1 MLNLTQHAL
10 TAEQWRD
17 GAVEPDQEMKTE
29 IQKLITFDRSVI
41 DHPEQ
46 IKNRAKALAALIRR
60 EYPLLNKALVG
71 GALYFMPALVH
82 ELKEAG
88 IQPYFSYT
96 DRVSQETHNSDGS
109 VTKTL
114 VFKHLGWVEA

>member
-10 TAEQWRD
+10 TVEQWRD
-17 GAVEPDQEMKTE
+17 GAVEPEADVKAQIQE
-29 IQKLITFDRSVI
+29 LITFDRSVME
-41 DHPEQ
+41 HPEQ
-46 IKNRAKALAALIRR
+46 ILNRAKELVSLIKR
-60 EYPLLNKALVG
+60 EYPLVNQAMVG
-71 GALYFMPALVH
+71 GALYFMPALVR
-82 ELKEAG
+82 EMKEAG

-96 DRVSQETHNSDGS
+96 DRVSQETHNPDGS

>member
-17 GAVEPDQEMKTE
+17 GAVEPEADVKTQIQE
-29 IQKLITFDRSVI
+29 LITFDRSVME
-41 DHPEQ
+41 HPEQ
-46 IKNRAKALAALIRR
+46 IWNRAKALVSLIKR
-60 EYPLLNKALVG
+60 EYPLVNQAVVG
-71 GALYFMPALVH
+71 GALYFMPALVR

-96 DRVSQETHNSDGS
+96 DRVSQETHNPDGS

>member
-17 GAVEPDQEMKTE
+17 GAVEPEPDVKAE
-29 IQKLITFDRSVI
+29 IQKLITFDRSVME
-41 DHPEQ
+41 HPEQ
-46 IKNRAKALAALIRR
+46 IWNRAKALTALIKR
-60 EYPLLNKALVG
+60 EYPLVNQAVVG
-71 GALYFMPALVH
+71 GALYFMPALVR

-88 IQPYFSYT
+88 IQPFFSYT
-96 DRVSQETHNSDGS
+96 DRVSTETQNPDGS

>member
-1 MLNLTQHAL
+1 MLNLTQHVV
-10 TAEQWRD
+10 TAEQLRD
-17 GAVEPDQEMKTE
+17 GAVEPEADVKAE

-46 IKNRAKALAALIRR
+46 IWNRAKALVFLIKR
-60 EYPLLNKALVG
+60 EYPLVNQVIVG
-71 GALYFMPALVH
+71 GALYFMPALVR

-88 IQPYFSYT
+88 IQPFFSYT
-96 DRVSQETHNSDGS
+96 DRISTETQNPDGS

>member
-17 GAVEPDQEMKTE
+17 GAVEPEADVKAQIQE
-29 IQKLITFDRSVI
+29 LITFDRSVI
-41 DHPEQ
+41 EHPEQ
-46 IKNRAKALAALIRR
+46 ILNRAKALVSLIKR
-60 EYPLLNKALVG
+60 EYPFVNQAVVG
-71 GALYFMPALVH
+71 GALYFMPALVR
-82 ELKEAG
+82 ELKEVG

-96 DRVSQETHNSDGS
+96 DRVSQETHNPDGS

>member
-17 GAVEPDQEMKTE
+17 GAVEPDQEMKAE
-29 IQKLITFDRSVI
+29 IQRLITFDRTVMT
-41 DHPEQ
+41 EAGQ
-46 IKNRAKALAALIRR
+46 IEERAKALASLIKG
-60 EYPLLNKALVG
+60 EYPLVNKAMVG
-71 GALYFMPALVH
+71 GALYFMPALVK
-82 ELKEAG
+82 ELKAVG

-96 DRVSQETHNSDGS
+96 DRVSTETQNPDGS

-114 VFKHLGWVEA
+114 VFKHLGWIEA

>member
-17 GAVEPDQEMKTE
+17 GAVEPEADVKAQIQE
-29 IQKLITFDRSVI
+29 LITFDRSVME
-41 DHPEQ
+41 HPEQ
-46 IKNRAKALAALIRR
+46 ILNRAKALVSLIKR
-60 EYPLLNKALVG
+60 EYPLVNQAMVG
-71 GALYFMPALVH
+71 GALYFMPTLVR

-96 DRVSQETHNSDGS
+96 DRVSQETHNPDGS

>member
-17 GAVEPDQEMKTE
+17 GAVEPDQEMKAE
-29 IQKLITFDRSVI
+29 IQKLITFDRSVMT
-41 DHPEQ
+41 EAGQ
-46 IKNRAKALAALIRR
+46 IEERAKALVALIRK
-60 EYPLLNKALVG
+60 EYPLLNKAMVG
-71 GALYFMPALVH
+71 GALYFMPALVR
-82 ELKEAG
+82 ELKAVG

-96 DRVSQETHNSDGS
+96 DRVSTDVHNADGS

-114 VFKHLGWVEA
+114 VFKHLGWVAA

>member
-10 TAEQWRD
+10 TEEQIKD
-17 GAVEPDQEMKTE
+17 GAIEPVPEVKAE
-29 IQKLITFDRSVI
+29 IQKLITFDRSVM

-46 IKNRAKALAALIRR
+46 IWNRAKALVALVKR
-60 EYPLLNKALVG
+60 EYPTTSKAMVG
-71 GALYFMPALVH
+71 GALYFMPALVR

-88 IQPYFSYT
+88 IRPYFSYT
-96 DRVSQETHNSDGS
+96 DRVSTEIHNPDGS

>member
-10 TAEQWRD
+10 TAEQRRD
-17 GAVEPDQEMKTE
+17 GAVEPEADVKAQIQE
-29 IQKLITFDRSVI
+29 LITFDRSVME
-41 DHPEQ
+41 HPEQ
-46 IKNRAKALAALIRR
+46 ILNRAKALVSLIKR
-60 EYPLLNKALVG
+60 EYPLVNQAMVG
-71 GALYFMPALVH
+71 GALYFMPTLVR

-96 DRVSQETHNSDGS
+96 DRVSQETHNPDGS

>member
-17 GAVEPDQEMKTE
+17 GAVEPEADVKAQIQE
-29 IQKLITFDRSVI
+29 LITFDRSVI
-41 DHPEQ
+41 EHPEQ
-46 IKNRAKALAALIRR
+46 ILNRAKALVSLIKR
-60 EYPLLNKALVG
+60 EYPLVNQAVVG
-71 GALYFMPALVH
+71 SALYFMPALVR
-82 ELKEAG
+82 ELKEVG

-96 DRVSQETHNSDGS
+96 DRVSQETHNPDGS

>member
-1 MLNLTQHAL
+1 MLNLTQHVA
-10 TAEQWRD
+10 TAEQLRD
-17 GAVEPDQEMKTE
+17 GAVEPEPDVKAE
-29 IQKLITFDRSVI
+29 IQKLITFDRSVM

-46 IKNRAKALAALIRR
+46 IWNRAKALTALIKR
-60 EYPLLNKALVG
+60 EYPLVNQAMVG
-71 GALYFMPALVH
+71 GALYFMPALVR

-88 IQPYFSYT
+88 IQPFFSYT
-96 DRVSQETHNSDGS
+96 DRVSTETQNPDGS

>member
-1 MLNLTQHAL
+1 MLNLTQHVV
-10 TAEQWRD
+10 TAEQLRD
-17 GAVEPDQEMKTE
+17 GAVEPEPDVKAE
-29 IQKLITFDRSVI
+29 IQKLITFDRSVM

-46 IKNRAKALAALIRR
+46 IWNRAKALTALIKR
-60 EYPLLNKALVG
+60 EYPLVNQAMVG
-71 GALYFMPALVH
+71 GALYFMPALVR

-88 IQPYFSYT
+88 IQPFFSYT
-96 DRVSQETHNSDGS
+96 DRVSTETQNPDGS

>member
-17 GAVEPDQEMKTE
+17 GAVEPEADVKAQIQE
-29 IQKLITFDRSVI
+29 LITFDRSVI
-41 DHPEQ
+41 EHPEQ
-46 IKNRAKALAALIRR
+46 ILNRAKALVSLIKR
-60 EYPLLNKALVG
+60 EYPLVNQAVVG
-71 GALYFMPALVH
+71 GALYFMPALVR
-82 ELKEAG
+82 ELKEVG

-96 DRVSQETHNSDGS
+96 DRVSQETHNPDGS

>member
-17 GAVEPDQEMKTE
+17 GAVEPDQEIKAE
-29 IQKLITFDRSVI
+29 IQKLITFDSSVI
-41 DHPEQ
+41 AHPEQ
-46 IKNRAKALAALIRR
+46 IQDRAKALATLIRR
-60 EYPLLNKALVG
+60 EYSLLDKALVG
-71 GALYFMPALVH
+71 GALYFMPALV
-82 ELKEAG
+82 KEVNEVG

-96 DRVSQETHNSDGS
+96 DRVSQETHNPDGS

-114 VFKHLGWVEA
+114 VFKHLGWVAA

>member
-17 GAVEPDQEMKTE
+17 GAVEPEADVKEE

-41 DHPEQ
+41 EHPEQ
-46 IKNRAKALAALIRR
+46 IWNRAKALVSLIKR
-60 EYPLLNKALVG
+60 EYPLVNQAVVG
-71 GALYFMPALVH
+71 RALYFMPALVR

-88 IQPYFSYT
+88 IQPFFSYT
-96 DRVSQETHNSDGS
+96 DRVSQETHNPDGS

>member
-1 MLNLTQHAL
+1 MLNLTQHVA
-10 TAEQWRD
+10 TAEQLRD
-17 GAVEPDQEMKTE
+17 GAVEPESDVKAE
-29 IQKLITFDRSVI
+29 IQKLLTFDRSVI
-41 DHPEQ
+41 EHPEQ
-46 IKNRAKALAALIRR
+46 IWNRAKALVSYIKR
-60 EYPLLNKALVG
+60 EYPLVNQAMVG
-71 GALYFMPALVH
+71 GALYFMPALVR

-96 DRVSQETHNSDGS
+96 DRVSQETHNPDGS

>member
-1 MLNLTQHAL
+1 MLNLTQHVV
-10 TAEQWRD
+10 TAEQLRD
-17 GAVEPDQEMKTE
+17 GAVEPDREMKAE

-41 DHPEQ
+41 EHPEQ
-46 IKNRAKALAALIRR
+46 IWNRAKTLVALIKR
-60 EYPLLNKALVG
+60 EYPLVDKVVVG
-71 GALYFMPALVH
+71 GALYFMPALVR

-96 DRVSQETHNSDGS
+96 DRVSTETHNPDGS